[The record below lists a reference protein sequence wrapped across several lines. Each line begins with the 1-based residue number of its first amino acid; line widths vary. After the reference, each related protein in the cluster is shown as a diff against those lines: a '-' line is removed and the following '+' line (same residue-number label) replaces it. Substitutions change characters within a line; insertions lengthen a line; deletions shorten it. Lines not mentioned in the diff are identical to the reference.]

1 MAHLRIDLHRLTA
14 QARIRNRLFRVFG
27 ICALLGALLGTSGCG
42 THRLRMQ
49 VSLTLDAN
57 GNAPVMLSILFV
69 KSPALSQKIMEMTAR
84 QWFAKRD
91 QIVRDSRR
99 DLDENYYEFVPG
111 QQVNPLDFKVNRS
124 VKEGILFVN
133 YGGQSPHRYVFE
145 TSKPVQISFG
155 SRSVTFSP

>member
-1 MAHLRIDLHRLTA
+1 MVHLRMTLLRLIA
-14 QARIRNRLFRVFG
+14 QARVWNRLFRVFVL
-27 ICALLGALLGTSGCG
+27 CVLLGALPGASGCG

-69 KSPALSQKIMEMTAR
+69 KSPALTQKIMELTAK

-91 QIVRDSRR
+91 QIMRDSRR
-99 DLDENYYEFVPG
+99 ELDESYYEFVPG
-111 QQVNPLDFKVNRS
+111 QQVNPLDFKVNRN

-145 TSKPVQISFG
+145 TSKPIQISFG